1 MTIDAA
7 VLPATLPFARPLIL
21 LAAAIV
27 AVPLFRRLGLGSVLG
42 YLAAG
47 ALIGPATLG
56 LIDDPH
62 AIMDFAELG
71 IVMFLF
77 LIGLSLRP
85 SRLWSLR
92 RDIFG
97 LGTAQILA
105 TAAAITGSALVLFDI
120 TWKGALVAGL
130 GLALSSTAQAM
141 QMLEERSEAQTTH
154 GRKAF
159 AILLMQD
166 LAIVPLLAVLPLLSP
181 HPVTGAMHPLRSLA
195 EVLAAV
201 AAVVLIGRF
210 VLNPLFRTLA
220 AAGAREIMT
229 GAALFVV
236 IGAASLVSL
245 AGLSMATGAFLAGV
259 MLAESNFRNQLQ
271 VDIEPFRG
279 LLLGLFFMSVGMSID
294 FAVIARYWD
303 QILVAVVGLVV
314 VKVVVV
320 HLVLR
325 LAGTVREDA
334 ARIAALLAQGGE
346 FGFVLYSAAVA
357 AGVMPAVL
365 GSALIA
371 VVTLSMATTPLAV
384 AIVPRL
390 LGRRAKPPVDS
401 GPEEVDNEVVLIG
414 FGRFGQIL
422 SRVLAADGLE
432 ATIIDRNPAR
442 IRIAARLGLAIRYG
456 DATRLDVLR
465 AAGVGR
471 AKLVAITT
479 ETPEITTRIVELIK
493 AEFPLVRVFA
503 RSFDRAH
510 ALALIERN
518 VDYQVR
524 ETYESALTF
533 GREALRA
540 LDLDDGRIETVLAEV
555 RRRDAE
561 RLVVQSQEA
570 RPARRAESPSA
581 AASTA
586 TAAAPLPK
594 KPADAPEEAG
604 RSSLFGNTRKITSE
618 TNPPGI
624 VGSDRRIPT
633 TRGRASLRIATRPQG
648 DSP

>member
-1 MTIDAA
+1 MTIDATA
-7 VLPATLPFARPLIL
+7 LPTALPFARPLIL

-47 ALIGPATLG
+47 ALVGPAALG
-56 LIDDPH
+56 LIGDPH

-92 RDIFG
+92 HDIFG
-97 LGTAQILA
+97 LGTAQIVT
-105 TAAAITGSALVLFDI
+105 TAAAITGAALVLFDI

-130 GLALSSTAQAM
+130 GLSLSSTALVM
-141 QMLEERSEAQTTH
+141 QLIEDRSEAQTNH

-181 HPVTGAMHPLRSLA
+181 HPVTGAVHPLRSLA

-201 AAVVLIGRF
+201 ACVVLIGRY

-220 AAGAREIMT
+220 SAGAREIMT

-236 IGAASLVSL
+236 VGAASLVSL

-279 LLLGLFFMSVGMSID
+279 LLLGLFFMSVGMSVD
-294 FAVIARYWD
+294 FAVIGLYWD
-303 QILVAVVGLVV
+303 QILIAVVGLVV
-314 VKVVVV
+314 VKVVVL

-325 LAGTVREDA
+325 IAGTPREDA

-371 VVTLSMATTPLAV
+371 VVTLTMATTPLVVAV
-384 AIVPRL
+384 VPRL
-390 LGRRAKPPVDS
+390 LVRKAKPPVDTDVQ
-401 GPEEVDNEVVLIG
+401 EMDAEVVLIG

-465 AAGVGR
+465 AAGLGR

-479 ETPEITTRIVELIK
+479 ETPETTTRIVELIK
-493 AEFPLVRVFA
+493 TEFPLVRVFA

-540 LDLDDGRIETVLAEV
+540 LDLDDGRIEQVLTEV
-555 RRRDAE
+555 RRRDAD

-570 RPARRAESPSA
+570 RPNRRPAGPA
-581 AASTA
+581 KT
-586 TAAAPLPK
+586 
-594 KPADAPEEAG
+594 ADAVGEAG
-604 RSSLFGNTRKITSE
+604 EPSHFGNTRKITKE
-618 TNPPGI
+618 TESTGI
-624 VGSDRRIPT
+624 PVDARRIPS